1 MSTPSSDVFIVYEE
15 NASKRAAAGNI
26 LTTGVASLFV
36 LVCALA
42 VIIVGLIIAWDGFI
56 IEARGATLRVP
67 AHMGRDPVELIIGLA
82 ITVIG
87 LLVLLGVLRYIL
99 IDAPKSA
106 KRFARDGK
114 NILGEI
120 VECTGQASED
130 DYSIQV
136 RYRFQT
142 PDGKEI
148 IQQVSSVRNDLKN
161 KPIPAPGTSIS
172 IIYINDEE
180 FKVL

>member
-99 IDAPKSA
+99 IDAP
-106 KRFARDGK
+106 
-114 NILGEI
+114 
-120 VECTGQASED
+120 
-130 DYSIQV
+130 
-136 RYRFQT
+136 
-142 PDGKEI
+142 
-148 IQQVSSVRNDLKN
+148 
-161 KPIPAPGTSIS
+161 
-172 IIYINDEE
+172 
-180 FKVL
+180 